1 MCNLEPFSQMASA
14 KLKGEND
21 TQGQA
26 TTLAPA
32 GCLCLQQL
40 WFHFPLSIG
49 PYVGQLAQALR
60 LPLNQHISINIQW
73 VFPDSGFPMTRFGT
87 QCLKLLG
94 TATFTFPGD
103 VISASASLA
112 ARDMPTSPASGPE
125 PFMRQLCLHDPSM
138 RIPQVCHRW
147 GTHSPL
153 EKGWSY
159 GKTGENKEQA
169 LLSRKVQ
176 NWCLLPLRFLIWQW
190 FAFQLTVSGV
200 DDSSVRRGTKAPIW

>member
-1 MCNLEPFSQMASA
+1 MASA
-14 KLKGEND
+14 KLKGKND

-32 GCLCLQQL
+32 GCLCLKQL
-40 WFHFPLSIG
+40 WFHFPLSIR

-60 LPLNQHISINIQW
+60 LPLNQHL
-73 VFPDSGFPMTRFGT
+73 PRH
-87 QCLKLLG
+87 LKLLG
-94 TATFTFPGD
+94 TATFTFPGGM
-103 VISASASLA
+103 ISASASLA

-125 PFMRQLCLHDPSM
+125 PFMHQLCLHDPFM
-138 RIPQVCHRW
+138 RIPQMCHRW

-169 LLSRKVQ
+169 LLSREVQ
-176 NWCLLPLRFLIWQW
+176 NWCLFPLKFLIWQW
-190 FAFQLTVSGV
+190 FAFHFTVSGV
-200 DDSSVRRGTKAPIW
+200 DDSSIRIGTKAQSGNMSPPHTASGTWGPSVLHFL